1 MRLAYLCFSSW
12 FLQSVDIK
20 MELSLAKT
28 ELSLAHTFHDLLPYT
43 QYRFFIQCSLSNCLN
58 GWGALN
64 GPLTGTT
71 NEEGQRS
78 QIRIFFLS
86 TYTGFSNFIDLYVM
100 LG

>member
-1 MRLAYLCFSSW
+1 MCFSSW

-20 MELSLAKT
+20 P

-43 QYRFFIQCSLSNCLN
+43 QYRFFIQCSSLGCLG
-58 GWGALN
+58 GWGALS
-64 GPLTGTT
+64 GPLTGMT

-86 TYTGFSNFIDLYVM
+86 TYTSFDTIVVTLLM
-100 LG
+100 HK